1 MRAEWY
7 LCPILLLKMRRLLV
21 FLAALPLC
29 FSSCAAG
36 GGEEARIERQLKKM
50 TLREKIG
57 QLFIV
62 RPEAFD
68 PEIQWTTGEDL
79 VPYAI
84 RSVNARMAATN
95 KQYPV
100 GGILLYGHNI
110 DTPEQVKK
118 FIGELRKFKGQPL
131 ICIDEEGGRVAR
143 IANNPNFN
151 VPKYRSMAAI
161 GSTENPQNAYNAA
174 FAIGSYLKE
183 YGFDIDFAPVA
194 DVNTNPENIIIG
206 ARAFSDNPAIAAPMV
221 AQYVKGLQA
230 AGIVGCLKHFPGHG
244 DTYADTH
251 LGYAVS
257 HKTWEEMLGC
267 EMLTFKAGI
276 AAGVPMIMS
285 AHISAPKVTGSEI
298 PSTLSPV
305 ILQEKLRGE
314 LGFQGVIITDGM
326 EMGAITQQFSS
337 EEAAIRAIQ
346 AGADILLGTRD
357 YPKVFDAVLKAVED
371 GVITESR
378 IDESV
383 RRILKLRAQVRK

>member
-1 MRAEWY
+1 MRKC
-7 LCPILLLKMRRLLV
+7 LLILLAMHL
-21 FLAALPLC
+21 F
-29 FSSCAAG
+29 FQSCA
-36 GGEEARIERQLKKM
+36 QNVLKKM

-57 QLFIV
+57 QMFIV

-68 PEIQWTTGEDL
+68 PEIEWVTGEDL

-84 RSVNARMAATN
+84 RSVNSRMAATN
-95 KQYPV
+95 KKYPV

-110 DTPEQVKK
+110 DTPEQVEK
-118 FIGELRKFKGQPL
+118 FIGELRRFKGHPL

-143 IANNPNFN
+143 IANNPNFQ
-151 VPKYRSMAAI
+151 VPVYQSMAAI
-161 GSTENPQNAYNAA
+161 GATGDPQAAYDAA

-183 YGFDIDFAPVA
+183 YGFDINFAPVA
-194 DVNTNPENIIIG
+194 DVNTNPENVIIG
-206 ARAFSDNPAIAAPMV
+206 ARAFSDRPSVAAPMV
-221 AQYVKGLQA
+221 AQYVKGMQA
-230 AGIVGCLKHFPGHG
+230 AGIVSCLKHFPGHG

-257 HKTWEEMLGC
+257 HKTWEEMLEC
-267 EMLTFKAGI
+267 EMYTFKAGI
-276 AAGVPMIMS
+276 AVGVPMIMS

-314 LGFQGVIITDGM
+314 LGFDGVIITDGM
-326 EMGAITQQFSS
+326 EMGAITRQFSS
-337 EEAAIRAIQ
+337 EEAAILAIQ

-371 GVITESR
+371 GVIPESR

-383 RRILKLRAQVRK
+383 RRIQKLRALAGR

>member
-1 MRAEWY
+1 MQMKR
-7 LCPILLLKMRRLLV
+7 LLLL
-21 FLAALPLC
+21 LAALPMVFQAC
-29 FSSCAAG
+29 VG
-36 GGEEARIERQLKKM
+36 QEDARIEKELKRM

-68 PEIQWTTGEDL
+68 PEIEWTTGEDL

-95 KQYPV
+95 RQYPV

-110 DTPEQVKK
+110 DTPEQVKA
-118 FIGELRKFKGQPL
+118 FIGELRRFNGHPL

-143 IANNPNFN
+143 IANNPNFD
-151 VPKYRSMAAI
+151 VPKFQSMASI
-161 GSTENPQNAYNAA
+161 GATENPQAAYNAA

-194 DVNTNPENIIIG
+194 DVNTNPENVIIG
-206 ARAFSDNPAIAAPMV
+206 ARAFSDNPSVAAPMV
-221 AQYVKGLQA
+221 AQYVKGMQE
-230 AGIVGCLKHFPGHG
+230 AGIISCLKHFPGHG

-257 HKTWEEMLGC
+257 YKTWEEMMAC

-276 AAGVPMIMS
+276 AEGVPMIMS

-326 EMGAITQQFSS
+326 EMGAITRQFSS

-371 GVITESR
+371 GVIAESR

-383 RRILKLRAQVRK
+383 RRILKLRAQVQN

>member
-68 PEIQWTTGEDL
+68 SEIQWTTGEDL

-183 YGFDIDFAPVA
+183 YGFEIDFAPVA

-230 AGIVGCLKHFPGHG
+230 AGIVSCLKHFPGHG

-267 EMLTFKAGI
+267 EMLYLQGRHCCRRAHDYERPYIGTQSYRLGDSVHAFPGDSAGK
-276 AAGVPMIMS
+276 AAGR
-285 AHISAPKVTGSEI
+285 TGL
-298 PSTLSPV
+298 PG
-305 ILQEKLRGE
+305 RHHYRRHGN
-314 LGFQGVIITDGM
+314 
-326 EMGAITQQFSS
+326 GAITRQFSS
-337 EEAAIRAIQ
+337 RKPPSVPSRPGPISFWEP
-346 AGADILLGTRD
+346 GTI
-357 YPKVFDAVLKAVED
+357 PKYLTPSSKRLKTA
-371 GVITESR
+371 S
-378 IDESV
+378 
-383 RRILKLRAQVRK
+383 

>member
-1 MRAEWY
+1 M
-7 LCPILLLKMRRLLV
+7 LMLLS
-21 FLAALPLC
+21 LPL
-29 FSSCAAG
+29 FVQACAAG
-36 GGEEARIERQLKKM
+36 DPGNADIETQLKRM

-68 PEIQWTTGEDL
+68 PDIVWTTGEDL

-95 KQYPV
+95 RKYPV

-110 DTPEQVKK
+110 DTPEQVEK
-118 FIGELRKFKGQPL
+118 FIGELRRFKGNPL

-143 IANNPNFN
+143 IGNNPNFN
-151 VPKYRSMAAI
+151 VPRFQSMAAV
-161 GSTENPQNAYNAA
+161 GSTGDPQAAYKAA

-194 DVNTNPENIIIG
+194 DVNTNPQNVIIG
-206 ARAFSDNPAIAAPMV
+206 ARAFSDSPSVAAPMV
-221 AQYVKGLQA
+221 VQYVKGLKD

-257 HKTWEEMLGC
+257 HKTWEEMLDC
-267 EMLTFKAGI
+267 EMQTFKAGI
-276 AAGVPMIMS
+276 AAGVPMVMTS
-285 AHISAPKVTGSEI
+285 HISAPKVTGSEI

-326 EMGAITQQFSS
+326 EMGAITRQFSS
-337 EEAAIRAIQ
+337 EEAAILAIQ
-346 AGADILLGTRD
+346 AGADILLGSRD
-357 YPKVFDAVLKAVED
+357 YPKVFEAVLKAVKD
-371 GVITESR
+371 GTIPESR

-383 RRILKLRAQVRK
+383 RRILALRALVQSGK

>member
-1 MRAEWY
+1 MMGK
-7 LCPILLLKMRRLLV
+7 LMMC
-21 FLAALPLC
+21 LAALPMLLQAC
-29 FSSCAAG
+29 GQSAPVG
-36 GGEEARIERQLKKM
+36 DEAIEKQLKKM

-68 PEIQWTTGEDL
+68 PQIHWETGEDL

-84 RSVNARMAATN
+84 RGVNARMAETN
-95 KQYPV
+95 RKYPV
-100 GGILLYGHNI
+100 GGILLYAHNI
-110 DTPEQVKK
+110 DTEEQLAR
-118 FIGELRKFKGQPL
+118 FIGELRRFKGNPL

-143 IANNPNFN
+143 IANNPNFH
-151 VPKYRSMAAI
+151 VPKYRSMASI
-161 GSTENPQNAYNAA
+161 GSTEDPQAA
-174 FAIGSYLKE
+174 FNAGYAIGSYLKK

-206 ARAFSDNPAIAAPMV
+206 ARAFSDNPAVAAPMV
-221 AQYVKGLQA
+221 AEYVKGMQE
-230 AGIVGCLKHFPGHG
+230 AGIVSCLKHFPGHG

-257 HKTWEEMLGC
+257 HKTWEEMLAC
-267 EMLTFKAGI
+267 EMVTFRAGI
-276 AAGVPMIMS
+276 KAGVPMIMS

-326 EMGAITQQFSS
+326 EMGAITRQYSS
-337 EEAAIRAIQ
+337 EEAAILAIQ
-346 AGADILLGTRD
+346 AGADVLLGTRD
-357 YPKVFDAVLKAVED
+357 YPKVFEAVLKAVED
-371 GVITESR
+371 GTISESR

-383 RRILKLRAQVRK
+383 RRILKLRALVQPTGR